1 MNLAAAVI
9 RQRCSETV
17 DMKFGLILDEDL
29 PEDEVR
35 VTLIA
40 TRFED
45 NDDLLSMDS
54 DIPAVFRLG
63 LNEFLRGD

>member
-1 MNLAAAVI
+1 
-9 RQRCSETV
+9 
-17 DMKFGLILDEDL
+17 LDDDL

-40 TRFED
+40 AKFED
-45 NDDLLSMDS
+45 NEDLLSMDS
-54 DIPAVFRLG
+54 DIPAVYRMG